1 MKTSYII
8 YIVLLSLLYCGCNF
22 DQKQNIFIGENQYI
36 KTFNDTITLNGKKID
51 IENMGANTIDV
62 VDSFLVFSCSQ
73 LDTFYNVSMNRFG
86 RKINVDY
93 DVELYKSFI

>member
-1 MKTSYII
+1 MYLKSYFIKKINHI
-8 YIVLLSLLYCGCNF
+8 YNF
-22 DQKQNIFIGENQYI
+22 DCYYV
-36 KTFNDTITLNGKKID
+36 DID
-51 IENMGANTIDV
+51 NLKST
-62 VDSFLVFSCSQ
+62 